1 VKNHETLPATAAGL
15 RTMPR
20 AVTLA
25 VAVMAAST
33 ALLVAGCGKKEA
45 KATQV
50 IAKVNGDEITGHQ
63 LEYVLQQQRVPANGP
78 QAEQMKK
85 QLLDRMI
92 DQQLIVQRAEK
103 EKLDRD
109 PRVMQA
115 LDATRRDVL
124 TRFYIEQFAE
134 KTPKPTPA
142 EVKAWYDS
150 KPEQYADRKNYVIQ
164 KVDATVPADKR
175 DEVVAKMQAAT
186 SAAAVTDWL
195 KAQNIKFNVS
205 STNQPS
211 ETLGPLLVKVSAMK
225 EGQSMAVPQGF
236 GVTVLTL
243 QSIAPAAVTFDQ
255 AKGQIEQQLWNER
268 KRDGVMK
275 ELKGLKDGAKIEYVG
290 AFAASA
296 PGAGAGTATPPAAPV
311 APASAAPAPAPAA
324 SAAASG
330 MDAATLQKGLGI
342 K

>member
-1 VKNHETLPATAAGL
+1 VKNHETLPAAVAGL
-15 RTMPR
+15 RTLPR

-25 VAVMAAST
+25 VVVMAAST

-50 IAKVNGDEITGHQ
+50 IAKVNSDEITGTQ

-78 QAEQMKK
+78 QAEQVRR
-85 QLLDRMI
+85 QILDRMV
-92 DQQLIVQRAEK
+92 DQQLVVQRAEK

-124 TRFYIEQFAE
+124 TRFYIEQLAD

-150 KPEQYADRKNYVIQ
+150 KPAQYADRKNYVIQ

-175 DEVVAKMQAAT
+175 DEIVTKMQAAT
-186 SAAAVTDWL
+186 SPAAVTDAL
-195 KAQNIKFNVS
+195 KAQGIKFNVS

-211 ETLGPLLVKVSAMK
+211 ETLGPLLEKVSAMK
-225 EGQSMAVPQGF
+225 EGQSMAVPQAF

-243 QSIAPAAVTFDQ
+243 QSVTTAAVTLEQ
-255 AKGQIEQQLWNER
+255 AKGQIEQQMWNER
-268 KRDGVMK
+268 KRDAVKK
-275 ELKGLKDGAKIEYVG
+275 ELAGLKEGAKIEYLG

-296 PGAGAGTATPPAAPV
+296 PGASKP
-311 APASAAPAPAPAA
+311 SAAPSAPVAPAPAA

-330 MDAATLQKGLGI
+330 MDAATVQKGLGI